1 MPQIRWI
8 RRADHVEQMWEIRN
22 AYGLL
27 MGKPEEGRP
36 QRTSRHMWMD
46 NIRMDF
52 MEIGSDMEWIDLAQD
67 RNKQRA
73 SSVMNLRFH

>member
-1 MPQIRWI
+1 
-8 RRADHVEQMWEIRN
+8 MWEIRN

-36 QRTSRHMWMD
+36 QRRSRHMWMD

-52 MEIGSDMEWIDLAQD
+52 VEIGNDMEWIDLAQD
-67 RNKQRA
+67 RDK
-73 SSVMNLRFH
+73 